1 MDLTIGHRKL
11 MQYSWGDLP
20 INRTNCNQKLDNKNP
35 RLGVVISPWGF
46 SYTHYKELPSAYD

>member
-20 INRTNCNQKLDNKNP
+20 INRTNCNQKLDNKP
-35 RLGVVISPWGF
+35 PDWEWSSVHGVFIYSLQGITIW
-46 SYTHYKELPSAYD
+46 L